1 MFHSYDLT
9 DRSSIERFDSDLTGA
24 SYIFGAGFGAISLI
38 DAFDN
43 YYGKKSKVYYQ
54 IVDLKLCLFNLL
66 MSMRDLERMR
76 DRRDIADIFGF
87 NRAWFGFVT
96 LYRAFYD
103 KFMNTVVL
111 ACYENDLKSFESARS
126 KKKKFKAILES
137 SSAAYV
143 EEVGLFVG
151 FPSEFVVWMNEFI
164 GSIDDQYRT
173 AEVHG
178 SGMARKWI
186 FSEADLRQ
194 TPYKALGGFIDHLEE
209 FFHIVAC
216 LASGKKYAETI
227 DIRAKG

>member
-1 MFHSYDLT
+1 
-9 DRSSIERFDSDLTGA
+9 
-24 SYIFGAGFGAISLI
+24 
-38 DAFDN
+38 
-43 YYGKKSKVYYQ
+43 
-54 IVDLKLCLFNLL
+54 